1 MSELS
6 RREISLKVISEL
18 GIRSPT
24 RLNGST
30 DNWMCQCP
38 FHEDNHPSMGIDL
51 NRGIYH
57 CFSCGRKGKMESLYK
72 DFTGID
78 LFPKNGKMDA
88 FTKFSRPTFEYQY
101 HVPKRK
107 TVYLNYDPN
116 SFVPA
121 LSSDRCIDYLKRR
134 GIKLELAEKA
144 GFLYA
149 EDTSINTTK
158 FNDRLC
164 IPVYERKRL
173 VSMEG
178 RRLNPD
184 GLGPKVLY
192 PKNTSVHLLYDIDN
206 LDFDC
211 DVFAEST
218 SFDAAVAF
226 PLIFAAIVFVLGL
239 RVTPLSK

>member
-101 HVPKRK
+101 HIPKRK

-121 LSSDRCIDYLKRR
+121 LSSDRCIDY
-134 GIKLELAEKA
+134 
-144 GFLYA
+144 
-149 EDTSINTTK
+149 
-158 FNDRLC
+158 
-164 IPVYERKRL
+164 
-173 VSMEG
+173 
-178 RRLNPD
+178 
-184 GLGPKVLY
+184 
-192 PKNTSVHLLYDIDN
+192 
-206 LDFDC
+206 
-211 DVFAEST
+211 
-218 SFDAAVAF
+218 
-226 PLIFAAIVFVLGL
+226 
-239 RVTPLSK
+239 